1 MTLLSFIC
9 VSAVVYKAFSLY
21 RAIKEIKQPENI
33 FQDLLETSTRNSDA
47 KISPS
52 FPLKNKTE
60 ILEELVKDKF
70 LGLKECLTTL
80 ESLEQETPYFRLM
93 KQRLLT
99 EKFFTLDSDVVY
111 DCLMPDTY
119 AYIFLSV
126 FFLTFFFLIRHI
138 KKFERTKTK

>member
-99 EKFFTLDSDVVY
+99 ENFFTLDSDVVY

-138 KKFERTKTK
+138 KNSR

>member
-99 EKFFTLDSDVVY
+99 ENFFTLDSDVVY
-111 DCLMPDTY
+111 DCLMPDTS

-126 FFLTFFFLIRHI
+126 FFLTFFFLLRHI
-138 KKFERTKTK
+138 KKFEKTK

>member
-111 DCLMPDTY
+111 DCLMPDTS

>member
-1 MTLLSFIC
+1 MTLLSFIG

-99 EKFFTLDSDVVY
+99 ENFFTLDSDVVY

-126 FFLTFFFLIRHI
+126 FFLTFFFLLRHI
-138 KKFERTKTK
+138 KKFEKTK